1 MSTKYLSCPYC
12 YSPKVEHKEIK
23 GVIVV
28 TCLECKNK
36 IDVYPKE

>member
-1 MSTKYLSCPYC
+1 MTTRYKNCPFC
-12 YSPKVEHKEIK
+12 QSPKGEHKEIK
-23 GVIVV
+23 GIIVV